1 MKVLFNIAHADDE
14 ILWMYPYFQA
24 SNIEKHILLCSTDYN
39 NPSRA
44 WCKNRKFVLQQ
55 ICDEMDVKLTCLDYQ
70 SSFYTTPSRPG
81 TLKDMFDDMA
91 LNLKKLESEIKPDYI
106 FTHNPY
112 GEYGHLDH
120 KLLFNMT
127 TQVCDTPILITDIKI
142 ESNWPLYQN
151 NSKAIERL
159 YYKNKIGNFRLN
171 EELFL
176 YCKELYQQ
184 AGVWTWKRGISNE
197 CSVYEI

>member
-1 MKVLFNIAHADDE
+1 MKILFNIAHADDE

-24 SNIEKHILLCSTDYN
+24 ADIEKHILLCSTDYN
-39 NPSRA
+39 NPDRV
-44 WCKNRKFVLQQ
+44 WCKNRKFVLEK
-55 ICDEMDVKLTCLDYQ
+55 ICNEMNIKLTCLDYP

-81 TLKDMFDDMA
+81 TLKHMFDDMA
-91 LNLKKLESEIKPDYI
+91 SNLKRLEDEIKPDYI

-127 TQVCDTPILITDIKI
+127 TQVCDSPILITDIKI
-142 ESNWPLYQN
+142 ESNWPLYQD

-159 YYKNKIGNFRLN
+159 YYKNKVGNFRLN
-171 EELFL
+171 EKLFL
-176 YCKELYQQ
+176 YCKELYKQ
-184 AGVWTWKRGISNE
+184 AGVWTWKRDISKE
-197 CSVYEI
+197 CNVYEI